1 MVALFALNE
10 TYTMDDE
17 TTKVDGAD
25 MPEMPAEEMPAT
37 EEAMPADD
45 AAAM

>member
-1 MVALFALNE
+1 
-10 TYTMDDE
+10 MDDE

-37 EEAMPADD
+37 EEMPVDD